1 MHQRMFVNTQKT
13 NGNVFSPVTIGPV
26 TIGEKIKTLRKERGW
41 SQGELAE
48 KLGVKPQN
56 ISRYEKG
63 RVQPREATLA
73 IFAEIFELPLTE
85 FTNVAA
91 PMDVPN
97 LDPELAEYVR
107 AIPTLDEKD
116 QEAVKCVLKALV
128 TAKRA
133 KKLFAS

>member
-1 MHQRMFVNTQKT
+1 M
-13 NGNVFSPVTIGPV
+13 

-41 SQGELAE
+41 SQGDLAE

-63 RVQPREATLA
+63 HVQPRESTLA
-73 IFAEIFELPLTE
+73 IFAEVFDLPLAE
-85 FTNVAA
+85 FTNLAA
-91 PMDVPN
+91 TLDVPD

-107 AIPTLDEKD
+107 AIPTLDKKD

-128 TAKRA
+128 TAKKA
-133 KKLFAS
+133 QNLFAS